1 MRRVRYYF
9 RDKGYIKMDKSRQE
23 AVEAVIAC
31 VGELP
36 ALPSVVSEVLAITD
50 DPAAAVSQISEH
62 VQRDPALTAKIL
74 KVSNSPYY
82 GMKQHVGSLKLALV
96 ILGVREVRNIVLGI
110 SVLEHL
116 QDEGMQESVVA
127 RDFWTHSVTVAALTK
142 RLGTAFALGLQGEDF
157 TSGLLHDMGKMVL
170 YRQLGPAYEQIYLDA
185 GGSDARL
192 CELENS
198 TFGFDHADTA
208 AALAT
213 HWNLPDS
220 LVDSLWCHHPAPHRP
235 LLDARNP
242 RLAASVC
249 IANLA
254 SHDDFLKPAEQCPS
268 CIDEGVW
275 AVLATSKTPGG
286 VAQRKE
292 LLSGFCRELEESPL
306 LNFFAEI

>member
-9 RDKGYIKMDKSRQE
+9 RDKGYNRMDINRHE

-36 ALPSVVSEVLAITD
+36 ALPSVVAEVLQITG
-50 DPAAAVSQISEH
+50 DPAAAVSQISDH
-62 VQRDPALTAKIL
+62 VQRDPGLTAKIL

-110 SVLEHL
+110 SVLEQL
-116 QDEGMQESVVA
+116 QDQNLQDSVVT

-142 RLGTAFALGLQGEDF
+142 RLGAAFALGLQGEDF

-170 YRQLGPAYEQIYLDA
+170 FRQLGPAYQQIFVAA
-185 GGSDARL
+185 GGVAPKL
-192 CELENS
+192 CELETE
-198 TFGFDHADTA
+198 TFGFDHADAA
-208 AALAT
+208 AALAI
-213 HWNLPDS
+213 HWNLPAS

-235 LLDARNP
+235 LDEANNA

-254 SHDDFLKPAEQCPS
+254 AHDDFALPAEQCAS
-268 CIDEGVW
+268 CTIEAAWGI
-275 AVLATSKTPGG
+275 LASAKAP
-286 VAQRKE
+286 ADIQQRKD
-292 LLSGFCRELEESPL
+292 LLAGFCEQLSQSPL
-306 LNFFAEI
+306 LQF

>member
-1 MRRVRYYF
+1 METDRYA
-9 RDKGYIKMDKSRQE
+9 

-36 ALPSVVSEVLAITD
+36 ALPSVVAEVLQITG

-62 VQRDPALTAKIL
+62 VQRDPGLAAKIL

-110 SVLEHL
+110 SVLEQL
-116 QDEGMQESVVA
+116 QDQGFQNSVVM

-142 RLGTAFALGLQGEDF
+142 RLGAAFALGLQGEDF
-157 TSGLLHDMGKMVL
+157 TSGLLHDIGKMVL
-170 YRQLGPAYEQIYLDA
+170 FRQLGSTYQQIFIAADGVA
-185 GGSDARL
+185 TRL
-192 CELENS
+192 CELETES
-198 TFGFDHADTA
+198 FGFDHADAA
-208 AALAT
+208 AALAI
-213 HWNLPDS
+213 HWNLPPS

-235 LLDARNP
+235 LNDANNP

-254 SHDDFLKPAEQCPS
+254 AHDNFDLPPDQCAS
-268 CIDEGVW
+268 CTIEAAW
-275 AVLATSKTPGG
+275 SILASAKTP
-286 VAQRKE
+286 ADIHQRKQ
-292 LLSGFCRELEESPL
+292 LLAGFREQLSQSPL
-306 LNFFAEI
+306 LQF